1 MKTTFVQLAIA
12 AIFIAT
18 GSVQGQQKA
27 GKNPTSLAPS
37 KYQELPLGAIK
48 PEGWLQQQLVTMKNG
63 ATGHLDEYYPKVKND
78 NGWLGGKGDGW
89 EETPYWLDGALP
101 LAYLLDDKDLKDK
114 VLKYVN
120 WSLDK
125 QRLSGFF
132 GPLTKKELEGKPME
146 SCADGDDWWPRM
158 IMLKVLQQ
166 YYSAS
171 NDPRVIPFMTKYFR
185 YQYNSLKTCPLNK
198 WTEWS
203 ESRGG
208 DNIMSVYWLYERT
221 GDAFLLDLADILYKQ
236 TTNWTDLL
244 GGRNWAIGAAVNQTG
259 AKWMDRHAVNVGMGL
274 KMPAEYYRGK
284 KDKKYLTAVK
294 TGFGDL
300 MTLHGLPHGMFS
312 GDEDLHGNEPTQGVE
327 LCAIVEA
334 MFSLEEIIGITGDP
348 AYMDALERMTFNAL
362 PTQTTDD
369 YRSRQYFQ
377 IANQVQVSRGV
388 FDFSLPF
395 GRGMNNVFGPYA
407 GYTCCTA
414 NMHQGWTKFASHLWY
429 ATGSPNGPAKGVAA
443 LEYAPNTLKT
453 KLAGGTDLTIQ
464 ETTNYPFDNQ
474 ITFTINLPKTATFPI
489 DLRIPGWCTEA
500 TIALNGQKLR
510 TDKGGQVVSL
520 VRAWKN
526 GDKLTLQLP
535 MPVRTS
541 NWSKN
546 SRTLE
551 RGPLVYALKVDA
563 NVEEKT
569 EPTEGTYY
577 EYQPKSTW
585 NYGLPA
591 SVVEDPVK
599 NTTVTVKSM
608 PANFVWNE
616 ANAPIEIKT
625 TGRQIPNWKLVEGV
639 ARQPVT
645 TREGI
650 YQGDVS
656 DKVETLT
663 FIPYGCTKL
672 RVVALPVIK

>member
-1 MKTTFVQLAIA
+1 MKIPFVIRLTGTLLLTTVLAYA
-12 AIFIAT
+12 
-18 GSVQGQQKA
+18 QQK
-27 GKNPTSLAPS
+27 PLYVTSRAPLAPQ
-37 KYQELPLGAIK
+37 KYLELPLGAIK
-48 PEGWLQQQLVTMKNG
+48 PEGWLQQQLVIMKDG
-63 ATGHLDEYYPKVKND
+63 ATGHLDEYYPKVQND

-101 LAYLLDDKDLKDK
+101 LAYLLDDKVLKDK
-114 VLKYVN
+114 FLKYVN
-120 WSLDK
+120 WTLDH
-125 QRLSGFF
+125 QRPSGFF

-146 SCADGDDWWPRM
+146 SCADGADWWPRM
-158 IMLKVLQQ
+158 VMLKVIQQ
-166 YYSAS
+166 YYTAT
-171 NDPRVIPFMTKYFR
+171 NDPRVIPFMTKYFK
-185 YQYNSLKTCPLNK
+185 YQYASLKTCPLVK
-198 WTEWS
+198 WSEWS

-208 DNIMSVYWLYERT
+208 DNIMSVYWLYDHT
-221 GDAFLLDLADILYKQ
+221 GDKFLLDLADLLYKQ

-244 GGRNWAIGAAVNQTG
+244 GGRNWAIDAAVNQTG
-259 AKWMDRHAVNVGMGL
+259 RKWMNRHAVNVGMGL
-274 KMPAEYYRGK
+274 KLPAEYYRAK
-284 KDKKYLTAVK
+284 KDPKYLTAVK

-327 LCAIVEA
+327 LCAIVET
-334 MFSLEEIIGITGDP
+334 MFSLEEIIGISGDP

-429 ATGSPNGPAKGVAA
+429 ATGSGGVAA
-443 LEYAPNTLKT
+443 LEYAPNTLKA
-453 KLAGGTDLTIQ
+453 KVASGVNVTIQ
-464 ETTNYPFDNQ
+464 ETTNYPFDDQ
-474 ITFTINLPKTATFPI
+474 ISFTVTIAKPTTFPFA
-489 DLRIPGWCTEA
+489 LRIPGWCTEA
-500 TIALNGQKLR
+500 TVLVNGQKLR
-510 TDKGGQVVSL
+510 SDKGGQVISL
-520 VRAWKN
+520 SRAWKN
-526 GDKLTLQLP
+526 GDKVTLQLP

-541 NWSKN
+541 NWAKN
-546 SRTLE
+546 SRTIE
-551 RGPLVYALKVDA
+551 RGPLVYALKVESTVD
-563 NVEEKT
+563 EKT
-569 EPTEGTYY
+569 EKTEGTYF
-577 EYQPKSTW
+577 EYQPKNAW
-585 NYGLPA
+585 NYGLPKA
-591 SVVEDPVK
+591 LVDDPEK
-599 NTTVTVKSM
+599 NTTVTLKPM

-616 ANAPIEIKT
+616 ASSPIEIKT
-625 TGRQIPNWKLVEGV
+625 NGRQIPNWKLVEGV

-650 YQGDVS
+650 YQGEVA

-672 RVVALPVIK
+672 RVVAFPVIK